1 MPYATNIIMQES
13 EKIDTVTSDKLRNG
27 DFVIVRETDKDI
39 IREMADLILKKSG
52 KSSLREL
59 ARKWKEVIE
68 IELLFTTPKQ
78 FYESLV
84 AAGFSK
90 GYPTVKR
97 WIENDNVIAPG
108 QIEDLEYIAKVTQ
121 NQVLSELMEEIFEAA
136 RIVRAA
142 HIQAG
147 RVLSD
152 MLKVKLAEELKRY
165 GKIDPFNLWEPIEI
179 NVDDIG
185 TAKILKII
193 DVGSIVQVDSSD
205 TNRLIEE

>member
-1 MPYATNIIMQES
+1 M
-13 EKIDTVTSDKLRNG
+13 
-27 DFVIVRETDKDI
+27 
-39 IREMADLILKKSG
+39 
-52 KSSLREL
+52 
-59 ARKWKEVIE
+59 
-68 IELLFTTPKQ
+68 TPKQ

-84 AAGFSK
+84 EAGFTK
-90 GYPTVKR
+90 GFPTVKR

-108 QIEDLEYIAKVTQ
+108 QIEDLQYIANVTK
-121 NQVLSELMEEIFEAA
+121 NQVLTELMEEIFEAA

-152 MLKVKLAEELKRY
+152 MLKTKIVEELKQY
-165 GKIDPFNLWEPIEI
+165 GKIDPFNIWEPIEI
-179 NVDDIG
+179 DVDGIG

-193 DVGSIVQVDSSD
+193 DVGTPVQVDVSD